1 MRRPDGRR
9 PDELRPVE
17 ISTGFLKHPQGSV
30 LFCTGETKV
39 VCAATIEDR
48 VPGFLKETGK
58 GWVTSEYAMLP
69 GATDTRS
76 QRESSRGRPSGRSQE
91 IQRLIGRSLRAA
103 VDLKAIGERTIWLDC
118 DVLQADGGTRTAS
131 ITGSFIALV
140 LALNTLKERNKLR
153 NPPIISQIAAVS
165 VGVVAGSP
173 MLDLCYAED
182 STAGTD
188 MNVVMGSDEQFIEL
202 QGTAE
207 TAAFSR
213 AELDALL
220 DLAAGGIKGLM
231 GLQAEAL
238 GKSLEELSAP
248 HLG

>member
-1 MRRPDGRR
+1 MQRPDGRR

-17 ISTGFLKHPQGSV
+17 ITTGFLKHPQGSV
-30 LFCTGETKV
+30 LFCAGETKV
-39 VCAATIEDR
+39 ICAATVEDR

-69 GATDTRS
+69 GATDTRN
-76 QRESSRGRPSGRSQE
+76 QRESTRGRPSGRSQE

-103 VDLKAIGERTIWLDC
+103 IDLKAIGERTIWLDC

-131 ITGSFIALV
+131 ITGSFIALA
-140 LALNTLKERNKLR
+140 LALNTLKERDKLR
-153 NPPIISQIAAVS
+153 NPPLISQVAAVS
-165 VGVVAGSP
+165 VGVVAGAP

-182 STAGTD
+182 SAAGTD
-188 MNVVMGSDEQFIEL
+188 MNVVMGNDERFIEL

-213 AELDALL
+213 TELDSLL
-220 DLAAGGIKGLM
+220 DLAAAGIKSLM
-231 GLQAEAL
+231 GRQAEAL
-238 GKSLEELSAP
+238 GKILEDLSAP
-248 HLG
+248 HLA

>member
-1 MRRPDGRR
+1 
-9 PDELRPVE
+9 
-17 ISTGFLKHPQGSV
+17 
-30 LFCTGETKV
+30 
-39 VCAATIEDR
+39 
-48 VPGFLKETGK
+48 
-58 GWVTSEYAMLP
+58 
-69 GATDTRS
+69 
-76 QRESSRGRPSGRSQE
+76 
-91 IQRLIGRSLRAA
+91 
-103 VDLKAIGERTIWLDC
+103 
-118 DVLQADGGTRTAS
+118 
-131 ITGSFIALV
+131 
-140 LALNTLKERNKLR
+140 
-153 NPPIISQIAAVS
+153 
-165 VGVVAGSP
+165 
-173 MLDLCYAED
+173 
-182 STAGTD
+182 

>member
-17 ISTGFLKHPQGSV
+17 ITTGFLKHPQGSV

-39 VCAATIEDR
+39 VCAATVEDR
-48 VPGFLKETGK
+48 VPGFLKESGK

-69 GATDTRS
+69 GATDTRT

-118 DVLQADGGTRTAS
+118 DVLQADGGTRTAA
-131 ITGSFIALV
+131 ITGGSVALWV
-140 LALNTLKERNKLR
+140 ALERMRRRLGLSAHPMKKHV
-153 NPPIISQIAAVS
+153 SAVS
-165 VGVVAGSP
+165 VG
-173 MLDLCYAED
+173 MLEGEARIDLEYVED
-182 STAGTD
+182 SAAEVD
-188 MNVVMGSDEQFIEL
+188 MNVVMTGQGHFVEI

-207 TAAFSR
+207 GMTFDDQ
-213 AELDALL
+213 ELNAMLG
-220 DLAAGGIKGLM
+220 LAKGGIKLLNSM
-231 GLQAEAL
+231 QIESCQQAMS
-238 GKSLEELSAP
+238 SLE
-248 HLG
+248 G